1 MGESKTSDKINEF
14 MDKLCEY
21 IKINATGDILSGR
34 FITPGIEQIKKQ
46 RVVERANRQAKRNAN
61 RAAKRAERKAK
72 REVRSARRNK
82 K

>member
-34 FITPGIEQIKKQ
+34 FITPGIKQIKKQ
-46 RVVERANRQAKRNAN
+46 RANERAERQAKRAM
-61 RAAKRAERKAK
+61 RKK
-72 REVRSARRNK
+72 TPPPRKSRKKNK
-82 K
+82 